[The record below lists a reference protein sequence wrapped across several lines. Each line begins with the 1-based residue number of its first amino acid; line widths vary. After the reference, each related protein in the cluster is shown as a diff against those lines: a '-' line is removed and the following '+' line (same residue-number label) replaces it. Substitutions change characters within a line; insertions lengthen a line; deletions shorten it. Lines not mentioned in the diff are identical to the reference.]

1 MIFSSPHYFTFG
13 VHRSSHCDIT
23 SKETNASHLHHPAAR
38 TCAGLRWLRAG
49 SQAANFG
56 VLPLLPTTTNQARP
70 QAETEAEEGMAVP
83 VPSLSLSSHR
93 FVSTTT
99 CGWEEGRKRGKWQAA
114 SWTGRFFP
122 QLPGFARAAWK
133 NEQANRRG
141 EEEVM
146 NGAAFGSTTRSRSR
160 GPFRNADADQV
171 KRRRRRFQM
180 MPHLILLVAPCLLLR
195 WPKLGKSLRRLTFS
209 CNFPIITRLY

>member
-1 MIFSSPHYFTFG
+1 MVESGQPGGKFWRPTFTTYHHQPSRNQSRG
-13 VHRSSHCDIT
+13 GDGRSG
-23 SKETNASHLHHPAAR
+23 ALA
-38 TCAGLRWLRAG
+38 
-49 SQAANFG
+49 
-56 VLPLLPTTTNQARP
+56 LP
-70 QAETEAEEGMAVP
+70 
-83 VPSLSLSSHR
+83 LSSHR

-99 CGWEEGRKRGKWQAA
+99 CGRKEGRKRGKWQAA
-114 SWTGRFFP
+114 SWTDRFFP

-180 MPHLILLVAPCLLLR
+180 MPHLILLVAPSLLWR
-195 WPKLGKSLRRLTFS
+195 WPKLGKSLRRRTFS

>member
-1 MIFSSPHYFTFG
+1 M
-13 VHRSSHCDIT
+13 
-23 SKETNASHLHHPAAR
+23 ASYLYY
-38 TCAGLRWLRAG
+38 
-49 SQAANFG
+49 
-56 VLPLLPTTTNQARP
+56 LPPPTNQARKP
-70 QAETEAEEGMAVP
+70 KPKPRRGWP
-83 VPSLSLSSHR
+83 FRCPRSPSLPI
-93 FVSTTT
+93 VSFPPLPVE
-99 CGWEEGRKRGKWQAA
+99 GRKEGRKRGKWQAA